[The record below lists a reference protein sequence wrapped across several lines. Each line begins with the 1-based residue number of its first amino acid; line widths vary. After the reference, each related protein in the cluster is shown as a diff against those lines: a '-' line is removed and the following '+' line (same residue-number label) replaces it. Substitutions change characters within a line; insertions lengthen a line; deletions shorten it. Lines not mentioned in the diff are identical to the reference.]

1 MYKILRKKVAASI
14 NTVDAPEQFE
24 WGKWLRQPDLE
35 SFTIAKITSSL
46 SNYKPD
52 LSFSLPQTN
61 SFDVKT
67 SKVKLY
73 KSKKKFSVA
82 KEKTIKVFFRLAK
95 PLNRKIK
102 IFEAD
107 TGKIIFSFSLVKEN
121 SKYYNSVKNIEEA
134 IISLKANPALKSFDL
149 LAFKTAL
156 REILLEPLNSETID
170 IQAEIKKPK
179 IKSSFKKIDTEFLEP
194 KLLTEMFSLSK
205 ETYGEIF
212 QPEFSALDK
221 IPFVK
226 NFEIPN
232 VNILIDKLN
241 KDKTSKKTD
250 RVSIQFLNE
259 KPSIEEVKI
268 LESENPRVLN
278 LWKESNLLRIPATFT
293 NNFLFQNDT
302 STYNYMFRLCEANI
316 SEESFSDISFT
327 FLMESKESLISG
339 DVLNQYH
346 NQEIEDKNI
355 ITDNED
361 SSINILEPENI
372 NDESFNET
380 ISNILKP
387 GIIESDKIEIQDQ
400 FLISFQKEGAELLA
414 NNKLALLNDE
424 IGQGKTYQT
433 ISALKTLFN
442 AERIDK
448 ILIVCNQGD
457 IGLPYFDEGWAGKL
471 KELADDITFSIIQG
485 EAEERNLTW
494 QESKNIFISNYETFF
509 NDFSDGN
516 LSLKILE
523 SFNCLIFDE
532 AQNIIPKSKI
542 FSRYLELKKPNTYL
556 WFISGQ
562 LGLSDHLKNELNFQ
576 QNNSIIELGRN
587 KKETYRELPEV
598 VRQDIWHELDDE
610 QKIEYENILSIGR
623 EKIEKL
629 LQTGNPFIIQSNVFT
644 LLHQLKQ
651 VCNFA
656 SQKNSSPKSE
666 YLLNY
671 IENVVNNGK
680 KTIIFSQYEKMGVNK
695 LVQVLNS
702 NKIKYQL
709 LHSGMSL
716 NELTAAKKKFTSDK
730 KTNVLINGI
739 KSARTGITLPEVQY
753 IVHFDQW
760 WNPASLWK
768 TEGSI
773 SNPEDE
779 GINVYNYFTKNTV
792 EEKIKKVLLRK
803 GLLRKEIV
811 EFLPVET
818 INEMVSLD
826 EWLEILEIGTAS
838 EKNNP
843 EYHKTMDS
851 KNSLNKALDT
861 LSLDELSKKA
871 EILFS
876 RLGYKN
882 LFLNKG
888 NFEGEINIIGTMME
902 NNSKTKIVAKC
913 LFSDQ
918 IDIENIMEYI
928 EALKNDKNLGKNF
941 IVHFNGLEDKLP
953 MQLKKDII
961 LINKELFTN
970 YLINFHLI

>member
-1 MYKILRKKVAASI
+1 MYKILRKKVATSI

-35 SFTIAKITSSL
+35 SFTIAKITSGL

-52 LSFSLPQTN
+52 LSFSLPQTD
-61 SFDVKT
+61 SFDFRT

-82 KEKTIKVFFRLAK
+82 KEKTIKVFFKLTK
-95 PLNRKIK
+95 PLSRKIK

-107 TGKIIFSFSLVKEN
+107 TGKIVFSFSMDKEN
-121 SKYYNSVKNIEEA
+121 SKYYNSVKNIKEA
-134 IISLKANPALKSFDL
+134 ILLRTNSPLKSLEFHSI
-149 LAFKTAL
+149 KTVL
-156 REILLEPLNSETID
+156 RDILFESINSETIN
-170 IQAEIKKPK
+170 IQAEIKRPV
-179 IKSSFKKIDTEFLEP
+179 IKSTFIKVDEESLKTELAKE
-194 KLLTEMFSLSK
+194 KFSLSK
-205 ETYGEIF
+205 ELYGEIF
-212 QPEFSALDK
+212 QPEFLTLNI
-221 IPFVK
+221 IPLVK

-241 KDKTSKKTD
+241 KDKSSRKTD
-250 RVSIQFLNE
+250 NVSIKFLND
-259 KPSIEEVKI
+259 KPPIEEVKI
-268 LESENPRVLN
+268 LKSENPKVLDY
-278 LWKESNLLRIPATFT
+278 WKENSNLKIPATFT
-293 NNFLFQNDT
+293 NDFCFQNDS
-302 STYNYMFRLCEANI
+302 STYTYVFRLGKVSI
-316 SEESFSDISFT
+316 SEESFSEIS
-327 FLMESKESLISG
+327 LNYPMESWETPISG
-339 DVLNQYH
+339 EVLSQYTKS
-346 NQEIEDKNI
+346 EVEDKNI
-355 ITDNED
+355 ISENED
-361 SSINILEPENI
+361 LSVNV
-372 NDESFNET
+372 DEIAKGNEGSFKEI

-387 GIIESDKIEIQDQ
+387 GIAESEKVEIQDQ
-400 FLISFQKEGAELLA
+400 FLLNFQREGAELLA
-414 NNKLALLNDE
+414 NNKLAILNDE
-424 IGQGKTYQT
+424 IGLGKTYQV
-433 ISALKTLFN
+433 ISAVKTLFN
-442 AERIDK
+442 AGRIDK
-448 ILIVCNQGD
+448 ILIICSQGD
-457 IGLPYFDEGWAGKL
+457 IGLPCFDEGWAGKL
-471 KELADDITFSIIQG
+471 KELADEITFSIIQG
-485 EAEERNLTW
+485 DAEERNLTW
-494 QESKNIFISNYETFF
+494 QESKNIIISDYDTFF
-509 NDFSDGN
+509 NDFNEGN
-516 LSLKILE
+516 VSSKILE

-532 AQNIIPKSKI
+532 AQNLIPRLKI
-542 FSRYLELKKPNTYL
+542 FSRYLELKNPNTYL

-562 LGLSDHLKNELNFQ
+562 LTFSNHFKNELNFQ

-598 VRQDIWHELDDE
+598 VRQDIWHELDEE
-610 QKIEYENILSIGR
+610 QKIEYGNILSIGR
-623 EKIEKL
+623 ERIEKL

-656 SQKNSSPKSE
+656 SQKNSSPKSD
-666 YLLNY
+666 YLINH
-671 IENVVNNGK
+671 IENVINNDK
-680 KTIIFSQYEKMGVNK
+680 KMIIFSQYEKMGVNK
-695 LVQVLNS
+695 LVNVLNS

-709 LHSGMSL
+709 FHSGMSL

-739 KSARTGITLPEVQY
+739 KSARTGITVPEVQY

-779 GINVYNYFTKNTV
+779 SVNVYNYFTKNTI
-792 EEKIKKVLLRK
+792 EEKIKTVLLRK
-803 GLLRKEIV
+803 GLLRKEII

-826 EWLEILEIGTAS
+826 EWIEILGIGTSS
-838 EKNNP
+838 EETIPENN
-843 EYHKTMDS
+843 KTL
-851 KNSLNKALDT
+851 NSTNSITKALDT

-953 MQLKKDII
+953 IQLKKDII